1 MTENQRKFPRT
12 EIQLEVEL
20 NTAEGSSRT
29 CMTKDVSQGGMY
41 ILLKNTEDHPLGEI
55 VSLQYKNPLDNYAET
70 SKDAI
75 IVRCNDDG
83 IAVAFVEMEEF

>member
-1 MTENQRKFPRT
+1 MTENKRQFPRT
-12 EIQLEVEL
+12 KIQVEVEL
-20 NTAEGSSRT
+20 IFLEGNSIT
-29 CMTKDVSQGGMY
+29 CITKDISLGGMY
-41 ILLKNTEDHPLGEI
+41 ILLKNPENHPLGEI
-55 VSLQYKNPLDNYAET
+55 VNLQFKDPLENYAET